1 MAETIPGE
9 VCNFREHGW
18 QDICDNSVLLKINDR
33 HNREERNLMQR

>member
-18 QDICDNSVLLKINDR
+18 QDMCNSVLLKMNDR
-33 HNREERNLMQR
+33 HNWDERNLMQR